1 MAEITANFHGKDI
14 TITYPDALIGKA
26 EEAFASIFSDAFE
39 QILEQKA
46 EKGIELS
53 DDDLEDLKY
62 QYTIDKIVAYVI
74 NIVQSYE
81 VNKAVDQAKF
91 DASIAVNSA
100 LDQINVKIKE
110 GPSGPS
116 FV

>member
-26 EEAFASIFSDAFE
+26 EEAFASIFVDAFD

-46 EKGIELS
+46 EEDIELS

-62 QYTIDKIVAYVI
+62 QFTVDKIVAHIV

-81 VNKAVDQAKF
+81 VNKAVEQAKS
-91 DASIAVNSA
+91 DATISVSSVLNQISIDIEEES
-100 LDQINVKIKE
+100 
-110 GPSGPS
+110 SGPQ